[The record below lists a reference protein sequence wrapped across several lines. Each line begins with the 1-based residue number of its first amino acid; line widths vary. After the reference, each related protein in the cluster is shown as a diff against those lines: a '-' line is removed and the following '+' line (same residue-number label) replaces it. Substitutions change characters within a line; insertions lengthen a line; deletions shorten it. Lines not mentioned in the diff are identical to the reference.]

1 MTIRVVVADD
11 QPLIL
16 AGISSLL
23 SAQPGIE
30 VLAEA
35 SSAEE
40 AVKAAATYLPDVVV
54 LALPMPDQDDGTDLI
69 GQIVDAGLRYSPHR
83 TVRVLAMTSDHTV
96 PFAQAVLRAGASG
109 FLLKTRPPEVLVGA
123 VRAVAVAGTWLDSAV
138 AEDLLRELSS
148 RPAMGESASVLARR
162 LTAREREVLVL
173 MSNGLGNAEIAAR
186 LFLSEATVR
195 THIGRILMKLDC
207 RRRTQAVVVAFRS
220 GLVQVAVDRDA
231 RIGAAA

>member
-11 QPLIL
+11 QPLIR

-23 SAQPGIE
+23 SAQTGIE

-40 AVKAAATYLPDVVV
+40 TVKAAATYLPDVVV
-54 LALPMPDQDDGTDLI
+54 LALLLPEQEETDLI

-83 TVRVLAMTSDHTV
+83 RVRVLAMTTDHTV
-96 PFAQAVLRAGASG
+96 PLAQAVLRAGASG
-109 FLLKTRPPEVLVGA
+109 FLLKTRPSEVLIGA

-148 RPAMGESASVLARR
+148 RPAMGESASVLAGR

-220 GLVQVAVDRDA
+220 GLVQVAVEEKA
-231 RIGAAA
+231 RFGAAA

>member
-1 MTIRVVVADD
+1 MTIRVIVADD
-11 QPLIL
+11 QPLIR

-23 SAQPGIE
+23 SAQTGIE

-40 AVKAAATYLPDVVV
+40 TVKAAATYLPDVVV
-54 LALPMPDQDDGTDLI
+54 LALLLPEQEETDLI
-69 GQIVDAGLRYSPHR
+69 GQIVDAGLRYAPHR
-83 TVRVLAMTSDHTV
+83 QVRVLAMTTDHTV

-109 FLLKTRPPEVLVGA
+109 FLLKTRPPEVLIGA

-220 GLVQVAVDRDA
+220 GLVQVAVEKNA
-231 RIGAAA
+231 RFGAAA

>member
-11 QPLIL
+11 QPLIR

-23 SAQPGIE
+23 RAQSGIE

-40 AVKAAATYLPDVVV
+40 TVKAAATYLPDVVV
-54 LALPMPDQDDGTDLI
+54 LALPMPGRDGTDLI
-69 GQIVDAGLRYSPHR
+69 GRIVDAGLRYSPHR
-83 TVRVLAMTSDHTV
+83 LVRVLAMTTDHTV
-96 PFAQAVLRAGASG
+96 AFAQAVLRAGASG
-109 FLLKTRPPEVLVGA
+109 FLLKTRPSEVLVGA

-148 RPAMGESASVLARR
+148 RPAMGESASALARR

-220 GLVQVAVDRDA
+220 GLVRVAVEREA
-231 RIGAAA
+231 RFGAAA

>member
-11 QPLIL
+11 QPLIR

-23 SAQPGIE
+23 SAQSGIE

-40 AVKAAATYLPDVVV
+40 TVKAAATHLPDVVV
-54 LALPMPDQDDGTDLI
+54 LAFPLPDADGTDLI
-69 GQIVDAGLRYSPHR
+69 GQVVDAGLRYSPHR
-83 TVRVLAMTSDHTV
+83 RVRVLAMTTTHTV
-96 PFAQAVLRAGASG
+96 PFAQAALRAGASG
-109 FLLKTRPPEVLVGA
+109 FLLKTRPPEVLIGA

-148 RPAMGESASVLARR
+148 RPSMGESASVLARR

-220 GLVQVAVDRDA
+220 GLVRVGVDEGA
-231 RIGAAA
+231 RFGAAA

>member
-1 MTIRVVVADD
+1 MNIRVVVADD
-11 QPLIL
+11 QPLIR
-16 AGISSLL
+16 AGVSSLL

-40 AVKAAATYLPDVVV
+40 TVKAAATHLPDVV
-54 LALPMPDQDDGTDLI
+54 LLSLPMPDHEETDLI
-69 GQIVDAGLRYSPHR
+69 GQIVDEGLRYSPHGR
-83 TVRVLAMTSDHTV
+83 VRVLAMTTDHTV

-186 LFLSEATVR
+186 LVLSEATVR

-220 GLVQVAVDRDA
+220 GLVRVGVDEGA
-231 RIGAAA
+231 RFGAAA